1 MSFPFLPGGLILAA
15 AVLIGALT
23 AFRLLL
29 GAIDRTIA
37 GVRNTAV
44 PGIVAGFRMW
54 GSRQPSPAGMAGSP
68 ARPWSLA
75 GMEGWPIAPLP
86 APDRHVSVPGD
97 ATWQA
102 ELIDLGT
109 RRIDPREHSGR

>member
-1 MSFPFLPGGLILAA
+1 MSFPFLPGGVILAA

-37 GVRNTAV
+37 GVRDTAV
-44 PGIVAGFRMW
+44 PGIVAGLRMW
-54 GSRQPSPAGMAGSP
+54 GSRRTSPAGMSGS
-68 ARPWSLA
+68 ATSPWSLA
-75 GMEGWPIAPLP
+75 GVEGWPMPPLP
-86 APDRHVSVPGD
+86 APDRGTSVPGD
-97 ATWQA
+97 VTSQA

-109 RRIDPREHSGR
+109 RRIDPREHPGR